1 MRGHVACTANRT
13 HMEDSHTIRS
23 RFIGVNVPKPER
35 IASSVIGSAI
45 AALGVRNKSV
55 LLTMLGSALVA
66 RGVTGRCPV
75 YRMRAVRKGLEV
87 RRSVTIQA
95 SRQEIYDLWRDLRN
109 LPRFMKHVKSVE
121 IEDGN
126 ISHWVIEEGPLKL
139 EWKAEIV
146 EDTPA
151 RRLRWRS
158 FPGGDITHEGVLDL
172 RDAPAGRGTIVEVKM
187 LYKPPG
193 GLIVA
198 GLFNGLLRRLPGLQ
212 MGEELSRLRQL
223 VETGE
228 IATGARNPGE
238 LAATEQTQLPMAEG
252 MSQGHPASAGV
263 SP

>member
-1 MRGHVACTANRT
+1 
-13 HMEDSHTIRS
+13 MEDLHTIRS
-23 RFIGVNVPKPER
+23 RFIGVNVPRPER
-35 IASSVIGSAI
+35 IASALIG
-45 AALGVRNKSV
+45 AAFATLGLRYKSF
-55 LLTMLGSALVA
+55 LLASLGSAFVV
-66 RGVTGRCPV
+66 RGITGRCPV
-75 YRMRAVRKGLEV
+75 YRMRSVRKGLEV
-87 RRSVTIQA
+87 RRSVTIQG

-121 IEDGN
+121 IEGD
-126 ISHWVIEEGPLKL
+126 ISHWHIKEGPLELK
-139 EWKAEIV
+139 WRAEIV
-146 EDTPA
+146 EDSPG

-158 FPGGDITHEGVLDL
+158 LPGGDLVHEGVIDL

-198 GLFNGLLRRLPGLQ
+198 GLFNGILRRLPGLQ
-212 MGEELSRLRQL
+212 MTEELARLRQL

-238 LAATEQTQLPMAEG
+238 LDATEQPKLPMTEG
-252 MSQGHPASAGV
+252 LAQGRPAAAGV